1 MVNIDIPTISKMMF
15 EDNILLSRKRLE
27 AISGNLVFLSNSK
40 KATKLK
46 MKTVKQNKDV
56 IGIPMEF
63 NSLSLVSKL
72 SVLRNVMNRR
82 NVIMLTPNNID
93 PLKSNFSCESSFLIL
108 EPLVAFFS
116 VGMNFMMMIIR
127 HMEIGIME
135 KNVNRQS

>member
-1 MVNIDIPTISKMMF
+1 MVNIDMPTISKMMF

-27 AISGNLVFLSNSK
+27 AISGNLVFLSSSK

-56 IGIPMEF
+56 VGTLMEF

-72 SVLRNVMNRR
+72 SVLRDVMNKR
-82 NVIMLTPNNID
+82 NVIMLTPNNIE
-93 PLKSNFSCESSFLIL
+93 PLKSNFSYDSSFLIL
-108 EPLVAFFS
+108 ELLVAFFS

-127 HMEIGIME
+127 PIAIGIME
-135 KNVNRQS
+135 KNVNRQP

>member
-27 AISGNLVFLSNSK
+27 VISGNLVFLSNSK

-46 MKTVKQNKDV
+46 MKTVKQNKAV
-56 IGIPMEF
+56 IGTLMEF

-72 SVLRNVMNRR
+72 SVLRNVMNKR
-82 NVIMLTPNNID
+82 NVIMLTPNNIE
-93 PLKSNFSCESSFLIL
+93 PLKSNFSYESSFLIL

-116 VGMNFMMMIIR
+116 VGMNLMIMIIR
-127 HMEIGIME
+127 QMAIGIME

>member
-15 EDNILLSRKRLE
+15 EDNILLSKKRLE

-56 IGIPMEF
+56 IGILMEF
-63 NSLSLVSKL
+63 NNLSLVSKL
-72 SVLRNVMNRR
+72 SVLRNVMNKR
-82 NVIMLTPNNID
+82 NVIMLTPNNIE
-93 PLKSNFSCESSFLIL
+93 PLKSNFSYELSFLIF
-108 EPLVAFFS
+108 EPLAAFFS
-116 VGMNFMMMIIR
+116 VGMNLMIMINR
-127 HMEIGIME
+127 HMAIGIME

>member
-27 AISGNLVFLSNSK
+27 VISGNLVFLSNSK

-46 MKTVKQNKDV
+46 MKTVKQNKAV
-56 IGIPMEF
+56 IGTLMEF

-72 SVLRNVMNRR
+72 SVLRNVMNKR
-82 NVIMLTPNNID
+82 NVIMLTPNNIE
-93 PLKSNFSCESSFLIL
+93 PLKSNFSYESSFLIL

-116 VGMNFMMMIIR
+116 VGMNLTMMIIR
-127 HMEIGIME
+127 HMAIGIME

>member
-15 EDNILLSRKRLE
+15 EDNILLSKKRLE

-56 IGIPMEF
+56 IGILMEF

-82 NVIMLTPNNID
+82 NVIILTPNNIE
-93 PLKSNFSCESSFLIL
+93 PLKSNFSYELSFLIF

-116 VGMNFMMMIIR
+116 VGMNLMIMANR
-127 HMEIGIME
+127 HMAIGIME
-135 KNVNRQS
+135 KNVNRQP

>member
-27 AISGNLVFLSNSK
+27 AISGNLVFLSISK
-40 KATKLK
+40 KVTKLK

-82 NVIMLTPNNID
+82 NVIMLSPNNIE
-93 PLKSNFSCESSFLIL
+93 PLKSNFSYESSFLMF
-108 EPLVAFFS
+108 ERLVAF
-116 VGMNFMMMIIR
+116 
-127 HMEIGIME
+127 
-135 KNVNRQS
+135 